1 MKRVGSSGQSSISL
15 DFIQHTNNMR
25 VLVVEDEKRIADF
38 LSRGLQSAGY
48 AVDVADKGGDAIDRV
63 HSTEY
68 DLVVLDL
75 GLPDIDGLQVLEKI
89 KNRKII
95 PPVLILSARDSV
107 DDRVKGLEQGA
118 DDYLVK
124 PFAFVELLARARV
137 LLRRGQPTPEKLQV
151 GDLTLDCIRRKV
163 MRNNENI
170 ELAPK
175 EFSILEYMMRNRGRP
190 LSRTMIV
197 EHVWD
202 MDYDGLTN
210 IVDVYIRHLRSKIDD
225 KFPAKMIHTVRGI
238 GYMLDM
244 PEAGQIQRPKQA
256 YKANMLWKKP
266 HQVRFFRT
274 LRFRLASTFLLLL
287 ALVLAVVGFVG
298 HHNLAQRF
306 SRARA
311 NRCCTSNWDRL
322 GDGFTLTKRSG
333 EPYWFRDPS
342 DPEEEAEVSRLQA
355 VFVIADDQG
364 RVDKGS
370 SDPTLKQL
378 FDRQHDSFRTGGDG
392 TDARANHK
400 DNHRH

>member
-1 MKRVGSSGQSSISL
+1 
-15 DFIQHTNNMR
+15 MR

-48 AVDVADKGGDAIDRV
+48 TVDVANTGTQAVDLV
-63 HSTEY
+63 HSNEF

-75 GLPDIDGLQVLEKI
+75 GLPDMDGLQVLQKI
-89 KNRKII
+89 KNRKTI

-107 DDRVKGLEQGA
+107 DDRVRGLEQGA

-137 LLRRGQPTPEKLQV
+137 LLRRGAPTPEKLQV

-163 MRNNENI
+163 TRNGESI

-225 KFPAKMIHTVRGI
+225 KYPTKMIHTVRGI
-238 GYMLDM
+238 GYMLDLTE
-244 PEAGQIQRPKQA
+244 PQEA
-256 YKANMLWKKP
+256 P
-266 HQVRFFRT
+266 H
-274 LRFRLASTFLLLL
+274 A
-287 ALVLAVVGFVG
+287 APPPVL
-298 HHNLAQRF
+298 
-306 SRARA
+306 
-311 NRCCTSNWDRL
+311 
-322 GDGFTLTKRSG
+322 
-333 EPYWFRDPS
+333 
-342 DPEEEAEVSRLQA
+342 
-355 VFVIADDQG
+355 
-364 RVDKGS
+364 
-370 SDPTLKQL
+370 
-378 FDRQHDSFRTGGDG
+378 
-392 TDARANHK
+392 
-400 DNHRH
+400 

>member
-1 MKRVGSSGQSSISL
+1 
-15 DFIQHTNNMR
+15 MR
-25 VLVVEDEKRIADF
+25 LLVVEDEKRIADF

-48 AVDVADKGGDAIDRV
+48 AVDAVNSGADAVEMV

-68 DLVVLDL
+68 DLVILDL
-75 GLPDIDGLQVLEKI
+75 GLPDIDGLQVLQKI
-89 KNRKII
+89 RNRKVI

-137 LLRRGQPTPEKLQV
+137 LLRRGQPTPEKLLV

-163 MRNNENI
+163 TRLNENI

-225 KFPAKMIHTVRGI
+225 KFPLKMIHTVRGI
-238 GYMLDM
+238 GYMLDA
-244 PEAGQIQRPKQA
+244 PEAAQ
-256 YKANMLWKKP
+256 
-266 HQVRFFRT
+266 T
-274 LRFRLASTFLLLL
+274 T
-287 ALVLAVVGFVG
+287 AV
-298 HHNLAQRF
+298 
-306 SRARA
+306 
-311 NRCCTSNWDRL
+311 
-322 GDGFTLTKRSG
+322 
-333 EPYWFRDPS
+333 P
-342 DPEEEAEVSRLQA
+342 AETA
-355 VFVIADDQG
+355 
-364 RVDKGS
+364 
-370 SDPTLKQL
+370 
-378 FDRQHDSFRTGGDG
+378 
-392 TDARANHK
+392 
-400 DNHRH
+400 